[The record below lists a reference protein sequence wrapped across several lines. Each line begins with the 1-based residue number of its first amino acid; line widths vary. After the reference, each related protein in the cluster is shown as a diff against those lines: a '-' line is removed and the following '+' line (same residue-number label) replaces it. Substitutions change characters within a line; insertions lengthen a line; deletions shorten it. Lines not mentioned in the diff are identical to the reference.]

1 MGVTEGSL
9 DVEIE
14 ESGCDFSSPDS
25 VKNTHT
31 HTHKRR
37 LINDTDIE
45 VIYKNYF
52 FTFMKG
58 INFI

>member
-1 MGVTEGSL
+1 MGVTEDSL
-9 DVEIE
+9 NVEIE

-25 VKNTHT
+25 VEKTHT
-31 HTHKRR
+31 KKKRKR
-37 LINDTDIE
+37 LINDRDIE
-45 VIYKNYF
+45 VIYKNYC